1 MGKRLFDLVCAT
13 AGLIIAS
20 PLLALIALA
29 VVGTSRG
36 PVFFRQERIGRG
48 FAPFRIVK
56 FRTMF
61 EGIDG
66 PLVTSRGDRRV
77 TPVGRLLRRTK
88 LDELPQLWNV
98 VCGDMSLVGPRP
110 EVRRYVEMFRADYAV
125 ILQARPGITDPASLK
140 FRREELLLAAA
151 SDPEAKYVTE
161 ILPQKIAMAKEYVR
175 TRSFAGDLVLILR
188 TVAHL

>member
-1 MGKRLFDLVCAT
+1 MGKRLFDLVCAA
-13 AGLIIAS
+13 AGLIVAS
-20 PLLALIALA
+20 PLLVLIALA

-56 FRTMF
+56 FRTMY

-77 TPVGRLLRRTK
+77 TPVGRFLRRTK

-110 EVRRYVEMFRADYAV
+110 EVRRYAEMFRADYEL

-140 FRREELLLAAA
+140 FRREELLLATA
-151 SDPEAKYVTE
+151 SDPEAKYVSE
-161 ILPQKIAMAKEYVR
+161 ILPQKIALAKEYVR

>member
-1 MGKRLFDLVCAT
+1 MGKRLFDLVCAA

-110 EVRRYVEMFRADYAV
+110 EVRRYVEMFRADYEV
-125 ILQARPGITDPASLK
+125 ILRARPGITDPASLK

>member
-13 AGLIIAS
+13 AGLIVAS
-20 PLLALIALA
+20 PLLVLIALA

-56 FRTMF
+56 FRTMY

-98 VCGDMSLVGPRP
+98 VRGDMSLVGPRP
-110 EVRRYVEMFRADYAV
+110 EVRRYVEMFRADYEV

-151 SDPEAKYVTE
+151 SDPEARYVTE

>member
-1 MGKRLFDLVCAT
+1 MGKRLFDLVCAA

-29 VVGTSRG
+29 VAGTSRG

-98 VCGDMSLVGPRP
+98 ARGDMSLVGPRP
-110 EVRRYVEMFRADYAV
+110 EVRRYVEMFRADYEV

>member
-110 EVRRYVEMFRADYAV
+110 EVRRYVEMFRADYEV